1 MSNPVVQWQMVR
13 RDPEGASKF
22 YSSLFGWTVDSN
34 NALGY
39 RRIET
44 GPRGMSGGM
53 WPRGDEGND
62 LVQLFIEVDD
72 IDACVANAVKLGAK
86 VLVPKQELPDGDALA
101 LIVDPGGLS
110 FGVYTPASVSST
122 ASKRR

>member
-1 MSNPVVQWQMVR
+1 MGNPVVQWQMVR

-34 NALGY
+34 NGLGY

-44 GPRGMSGGM
+44 GPRGMSGGV
-53 WPRGDEGND
+53 WPRGDEGQD
-62 LVQLFIEVDD
+62 LVQLFVEVED
-72 IDACVANAVKLGAK
+72 IDACVANAVKLGAR

-110 FGVYTPASVSST
+110 FGVYTPASVASSS
-122 ASKRR
+122 SKSR